1 MLFVEA
7 YKNRF
12 KLPEDSIIIDTTSRS
27 GSWTRGFSPFLLQ
40 AGHLYGNYYAKSVEN
55 AYQASKCY
63 PQFVDENGNP
73 TPEYFK
79 WAQKIWSSSE
89 VYRYPMGRGTKPLF
103 SYWNGEKLNYVEA
116 RKKIY
121 IPLYS
126 RAVLKSNAF
135 KSLLKIYRETDKD
148 IYLVDFDG
156 YNHKERGMSLSEV
169 ANNTKKSMGHAFVIY
184 DLLQRYKN
192 TTDF

>member
-12 KLPEDSIIIDTTSRS
+12 KLPEDAIVIDTTSRS
-27 GSWTRGFSPFLLQ
+27 GSWTRGFSPFVLQ
-40 AGHLYGNYYAKSVEN
+40 AGYLYGNFYAKSVEN
-55 AYQASKCY
+55 AYQACKCY
-63 PQFVDENGNP
+63 SEFVENNEP
-73 TPEYFK
+73 TEEYFK
-79 WAQKIWSSSE
+79 WAQKIWSSSF
-89 VYRYPMGRGTKPLF
+89 VYRYPMGRGAKPLF
-103 SYWNGEKLNYVEA
+103 SYWNGEKLNYIEA

-126 RAVLKSNAF
+126 RAVTQSDAF
-135 KSLLKIYRETDKD
+135 KNLLKIYRETDMD

-156 YNHKERGMSLSEV
+156 YNHKEKGMTLSDV
-169 ANNTKKSMGHAFVIY
+169 ANNEKKSMGHAFVIY

-192 TTDF
+192 NI